1 MSGNRQNSRLS
12 QEELDFIKQV
22 LKETQSDLA
31 AAPGR
36 AELDAPAQD
45 PRMLELL
52 QLADELRL
60 QAEVGDYILIFSP
73 TIQHYP
79 DTNTRQFQL
88 GYPTIVEK
96 TGHSRSRR
104 ITLSSKDIKLVD
116 KSCSLKNLVIENIS
130 ATGLALTAHIDKP
143 ELIPGKTA
151 LTLSIK
157 FPDEDWHEC
166 ECCVVWFNKQN
177 GNTRL
182 ALRFNKLDQQMYEQL
197 NSYVY
202 HNSPDIQSTYDDD
215 DDGQV

>member
-22 LKETQSDLA
+22 LKETQPDLA
-31 AAPGR
+31 TTSGR

-60 QAEVGDYILIFSP
+60 HAEVGDYILIFSP

-79 DTNTRQFQL
+79 DANTRQFQL

-104 ITLSSKDIKLVD
+104 ITLSSKEIKLVD
-116 KSCSLKNLVIENIS
+116 KSGRLKNLAIENIS
-130 ATGLALTAHIDKP
+130 ATGIAVLTDIAES
-143 ELIPGKTA
+143 ELEPGKTA
-151 LTLSIK
+151 LTLNIK
-157 FPDEDWHEC
+157 FPDEDWYEC
-166 ECCVVWFNKQN
+166 ECCVVWLEKQDDK
-177 GNTRL
+177 TRL

-202 HNSPDIQSTYDDD
+202 HNSPDIQSAHDDND
-215 DDGQV
+215 RQK